1 MQTGNRVADLCQ
13 HAAQLKSIWDTR
25 ARAYPAGTLLCMWQ
39 SLAGVLL
46 GQSYQMQLA
55 RKIILWI
62 FPLFVLG
69 FLLTMSEAY
78 LKSVRVE
85 EIPYRRT
92 PQRMASV
99 LGGKYKGKTGP
110 SSGIHLISSLEHQR
124 TFLHLFH
131 VPCKKHPWNKNVLR
145 HQLILPHSRYHLL
158 LCRQGQVA
166 LCAGIY
172 EIACQCCRQR
182 FLQSERQLHQ
192 TVLHQVD
199 SG

>member
-25 ARAYPAGTLLCMWQ
+25 ARAYPAGTLLCTGQ
-39 SLAGVLL
+39 SHSGRLL
-46 GQSYQMQLA
+46 GQSYEMQLA

-92 PQRMASV
+92 PQRMAGV
-99 LGGKYKGKTGP
+99 LGGKYKGKTGR

-131 VPCKKHPWNKNVLR
+131 VPCKKQP
-145 HQLILPHSRYHLL
+145 
-158 LCRQGQVA
+158 
-166 LCAGIY
+166 
-172 EIACQCCRQR
+172 
-182 FLQSERQLHQ
+182 
-192 TVLHQVD
+192 
-199 SG
+199 